1 MGFKVQCFK
10 AQMAFDGF
18 KIDLDLN
25 IFMAKNP
32 KKTFIYFSSEF
43 PSWQDVKAYNNQL
56 RPQSSKTL
64 H

>member
-32 KKTFIYFSSEF
+32 KKHSFIF
-43 PSWQDVKAYNNQL
+43 PLNFLLGRMLKPIIIS
-56 RPQSSKTL
+56 
-64 H
+64 